1 VRVIAG
7 AYRGQSGPAATF
19 SELNVWDVRL
29 AAGGSA
35 LLEIPEGHNAAVAL
49 LRGSLTVNEVKPVGE
64 AELLLLSRRGD
75 EIHIEAG
82 AAGATL
88 LLLSGVP
95 IAEPVVGYG
104 PFVMN
109 SRQEIETAM
118 NDFRLGKFGSMP
130 APAAAP
136 LETAGV

>member
-1 VRVIAG
+1 
-7 AYRGQSGPAATF
+7 
-19 SELNVWDVRL
+19 
-29 AAGGSA
+29 
-35 LLEIPEGHNAAVAL
+35 VAL
-49 LRGSLTVNEVKPVGE
+49 LRGAITVNGVKPLGE
-64 AELLLLSRRGD
+64 AELMLLSQRGD
-75 EIHIEAG
+75 EIHIKAG

-109 SRQEIETAM
+109 SRREIETAM